1 MTEFIKG
8 QRWIS
13 AAEPELGL
21 GTITD
26 VEDRRTCVSFLGS
39 NAKRQYATAAAPL
52 KRVRFRTGEQIMSR
66 EDVRLRIDS
75 VREADGILIYCGSG
89 HEISE
94 YDICDTISF
103 STPRER
109 LINGLADPVEIFN
122 LRYETLN
129 YRSRTKK
136 SSVRGFL
143 GGRVDLIGHQFY
155 IADQVA
161 ARHVPRVLL
170 SDEVGLGKT
179 IEAGLILHRLL
190 ECERIR
196 RVLII
201 VPESLVHQWFVELW
215 RRFNL
220 MFKIVDDAWIRSA
233 EKCGSGDNPVHPV
246 NQINPSRQINPIRQ
260 VHRNNPFSDFQLG
273 IGGMD
278 FFKNNRRR
286 QQALAAGWDMLVV
299 DEAHHIIE
307 NSPEYRFIASLGQ
320 ASNGMMLLTAT
331 PDQMGERS
339 HFARLRLLDPP
350 RYHDYEAF
358 TQYAG
363 NYRKIAEL
371 TDHILNGQV
380 EHIDLDDALLLSGCR
395 DKKAKT
401 RFKSLVYGNER
412 DRKKIAA
419 EILDRHGTGRVIFR
433 NTRSAIG
440 WFPKRLEKLYPLEA
454 TSEKVRLADLEL
466 ENQLNADEK
475 SVSCEGKPDHQPDY
489 RNDPRISFLMDLQ
502 KQLPD
507 EKILVICRTPE
518 MTTAI
523 KSAVKSRMNI
533 KIALFNE
540 NMTLIQRDRNAAW
553 FSESQGASLMICS
566 EIGSEG
572 RNFQFA
578 QHMVMFDL
586 PLNPELLE
594 QRLGRLDRIGQT
606 RDIFI
611 HVPYIKGSAS
621 EILVNWFS
629 RGLDIFKN
637 NISGLYFLYKEFGPR
652 VADLIRTK
660 IKTSVISESALS
672 ELVNE
677 TIGFRKA
684 LSEKFETGRNRIL
697 ELSSFH
703 ADRAKKLTDK
713 IASIDKS
720 RDLDDFM
727 GRIFDYYGIRT
738 DEIAE
743 RTWKLHFNDLT
754 GSEFPVPALG
764 ESRKTVTF
772 DRKKALVRV
781 EIDFLSWDHP
791 MVTGAMELLLGA
803 EKGNS
808 SLAVWN
814 DSGRQGILL
823 EAVYSLECVAPCQL
837 HMDRFLPSDALR
849 LVVDSSG
856 NDVSETYPFAV
867 FEQNLE
873 NFAGS
878 WLLENPEIGE
888 ILLPQMIAATTE
900 TAERSAAPV
909 IESAI
914 AEINSVMGDEIRRLK
929 DLKKANP
936 DIRDE
941 EISSLEHEKQAL
953 CGYISQARFRLDALR
968 LVLLT

>member
-1 MTEFIKG
+1 MNKFIKG

-13 AAEPELGL
+13 ATEPELGL

-26 VEDRRTCVSFLGS
+26 VQKRRICVNFFRS

-66 EDVRLRIDS
+66 DDVCLRIDS
-75 VREADGILIYCGSG
+75 VREAGGILIYCGNG

-103 STPRER
+103 STPGER

-122 LRYETLN
+122 LRYDTLN
-129 YRSRTKK
+129 YRARAKK

-143 GGRVDLIGHQFY
+143 GGRVDLVGHQFY
-155 IADQVA
+155 IAEQVA

-220 MFKIVDDAWIRSA
+220 MFKIVDRAWTRSA
-233 EKCGSGDNPVHPV
+233 EKCGFGDNQVHPV
-246 NQINPSRQINPIRQ
+246 NQINPIRQ
-260 VHRNNPFSDFQLG
+260 VLQNNPFSDFQLG
-273 IGGMD
+273 ICGMD
-278 FFKNNRRR
+278 FFKNNRRK

-307 NSPEYRFIASLGQ
+307 DSPEYRFIASLGQ
-320 ASNGMMLLTAT
+320 ASKGLMLLTAT

-339 HFARLRLLDPP
+339 HFARLRLLDPA
-350 RYHDYEAF
+350 RYHDYEIFA
-358 TQYAG
+358 QHAG
-363 NYRKIAEL
+363 NYRKIAKL
-371 TDHILNGQV
+371 TDHILNGQI
-380 EHIDLDDALLLSGCR
+380 EHIDLDDAFLLTGCL
-395 DKKAKT
+395 DKKAKA

-440 WFPKRLEKLYPLEA
+440 WFPKRLEKLYPLDA
-454 TSEKVRLADLEL
+454 ASEKVRHADLEL

-475 SVSCEGKPDHQPDY
+475 SVFPDVKSDYQPDY
-489 RNDPRISFLMDLQ
+489 KNDPRISFLVDLQ
-502 KQLPD
+502 KQLTD

-523 KSAVKSRMNI
+523 ESAIKSRMNI

-540 NMTLIQRDRNAAW
+540 NMTLVQRDRNAAW
-553 FSESQGASLMICS
+553 FSESQGAPLMICS

-578 QHMVMFDL
+578 QHLVMFDL

-629 RGLDIFKN
+629 RGLDIFEN

-652 VADLIRTK
+652 VADLIRRKIRNNIIPAPELTK
-660 IKTSVISESALS
+660 
-672 ELVNE
+672 LVNE

-684 LSEKFETGRNRIL
+684 LSEKFENGRNRIL

-703 ADRAKKLTDK
+703 AERAEKLTDK
-713 IASIDKS
+713 IAAIDES
-720 RDLDDFM
+720 RNLDDFM

-738 DEIAE
+738 DEISD

-764 ESRKTVTF
+764 ESKKTVTF
-772 DRKKALVRV
+772 DRKKALIRG

-791 MVTGAMELLLGA
+791 MVTGAMDLLLGA

-823 EAVYSLECVAPCQL
+823 EAVFALECVAPCQL

-856 NDVSETYPFAV
+856 NDVSEVYPFSV
-867 FEQNLE
+867 FAKNLE
-873 NFAGS
+873 NFNGS

-888 ILLPQMIAATTE
+888 ILLPQMMAATFAA
-900 TAERSAAPV
+900 AERSAAPV

-936 DIRDE
+936 DIRAE
-941 EISSLEHEKQAL
+941 EIASLEQEKQAL
-953 CGYISQARFRLDALR
+953 CDYISQARFRLDALR
-968 LVLLT
+968 VVLLT